1 MANPLL
7 ETWDTPHG
15 LPPFDRVDAEHYLP
29 GVPARDAHAP
39 RRGERHRRQ
48 ARDPPTFDNTIAALD
63 RSGRDLGRIERLF
76 FNLAASETSAD
87 LQAIERDISPQ
98 LAAHHSAISMH
109 AKLFARIEAVH
120 DRREE
125 LAGRRRGAAPHRARP
140 SRFRPRR
147 RAAVRRPPRCAMR
160 RSSSASRCSRRDSCR
175 TCWPTRPSYRL
186 PLVEERD
193 FAGLPDYVRA
203 AAREAARERG
213 VDAPG
218 IVTLSRS
225 LIVPFL
231 TFSERRDLREQAYK
245 AWTTRGEHD
254 GAHDNRPIAREI
266 LALRNEQAR
275 LHGHPHYADYAL
287 VDRMAGT
294 PDAVARLL
302 EQVWEPAKARAA
314 AERDALAAMA
324 KSQGATHAIE
334 PWDWRYYAEKVRK
347 ARYRLD
353 DGQLKP
359 YFSLD
364 RMLAAAFD
372 TAHRLFGLSF
382 VARPDIRAYHP
393 DVRVFEVRGADDQ
406 MVGVFLS
413 DNFARPNKR
422 GGAWMN
428 AYRWQSR
435 TDGETLP
442 IIVNNNNFA
451 KGADGAPTLL
461 SADDLRTLF
470 HEFGHGLHGLLSQV
484 TYERLS
490 GTHVLRDFVELP
502 SQLFEHWAFEPA
514 VLKRHALHHATGEPI
529 PDELDRAHQGRRAA
543 STRVSRPSNTRRAR
557 CSTWRCTRETDP
569 AGVDITAFE
578 RAELE
583 RIGMPREILPR
594 HRLPHFGHLFAS
606 AGYAAGYYVYLW
618 AEVLDADG
626 YDAFVEAGDPFDPDV
641 AERARKYVYS
651 SGGTLPPAEAYPPL
665 PRPRSAR
672 RAAARPARARRSGG
686 ARLTPRAARRRRD
699 LQREAI
705 RESGLQ
711 LRDPR
716 HHRREVE
723 PGVALQRERARL
735 EIRERHV
742 DRRPGR
748 GHGDDVSRRAG
759 GQRADSRI
767 ERAIHPL
774 EARAKAAVT
783 IEEIRHQDPRLG
795 QPRAGAR
802 VERQRFQHPDAAFG
816 VVAVDD
822 DEVEAAVGR
831 RDVLVAVRDLDREA
845 PRIVGQL
852 EILAAAVTTAAS
864 ISTTVSAAFGRF
876 RYRNFGSDAAPRPIR
891 STLFGH
897 RGERPQQQREHH
909 VARVFELERKGAR
922 DAHRALDP
930 VRSEMEIPDAPLLAD
945 LDRHGRSGRGRRRQ
959 PSTLPAK

>member
-7 ETWDTPHG
+7 EKWDTPHG
-15 LPPFDRVDAEHYLP
+15 LPPFDRVEAEHYLP
-29 GVPARDAHAP
+29 AFLHAMHAHRAEVNAIADN
-39 RRGERHRRQ
+39 RE
-48 ARDPPTFDNTIAALD
+48 PPTFDNTIAALD

-76 FNLAASETSAD
+76 FNLTASETSTD

-98 LAAHHSAISMH
+98 LAAHYSAISMH
-109 AKLFARIEAVH
+109 PKLFARIEAVH

-125 LAGRRRGAAPHRARP
+125 LPPDAEKRRLTERIHLDFVREGARLPEAAKTRYAAIVERLALLTT
-140 SRFRPRR
+140 RFMQNVLADE
-147 RAAVRRPPRCAMR
+147 AA
-160 RSSSASRCSRRDSCR
+160 
-175 TCWPTRPSYRL
+175 YRL
-186 PLVEERD
+186 PLVDERD

-203 AAREAARERG
+203 TAREAARERG
-213 VDAPG
+213 VDVPG
-218 IVTLSRS
+218 IITLSRS

-254 GAHDNRPIAREI
+254 GPHDNRPIAREI

-294 PDAVARLL
+294 PDAVSRLL
-302 EQVWEPAKARAA
+302 EQVWKPAKARAA

-324 KSQGATHAIE
+324 RSEGAHHAIE
-334 PWDWRYYAEKVRK
+334 PWDWRFYAERVRR

-359 YFSLD
+359 YFPLD
-364 RMLAAAFD
+364 RMLTAAFD

-382 VARPDIRAYHP
+382 VPRPDLRAYHP
-393 DVRVFEVRGADDQ
+393 DVRVFEVRSADDA

-435 TDGETLP
+435 TNGETLP

-451 KGADGAPTLL
+451 KGADGEPTLL

-470 HEFGHGLHGLLSQV
+470 HEFGHGLHGLLSRV

-529 PDELDRAHQGRRAA
+529 PDELIARMKDARRFNQGFETVEYTA
-543 STRVSRPSNTRRAR
+543 SALIDMALHAQ
-557 CSTWRCTRETDP
+557 TDP

-626 YDAFVEAGDPFDPDV
+626 YDAFVEAGDPFDRGV
-641 AERARKYVYS
+641 AERALKYVYS
-651 SGGTLPPAEAYPPL
+651 SGGTLPPAEAF
-665 PRPRSAR
+665 
-672 RAAARPARARRSGG
+672 
-686 ARLTPRAARRRRD
+686 RLFR
-699 LQREAI
+699 
-705 RESGLQ
+705 G
-711 LRDPR
+711 RDPR
-716 HHRREVE
+716 VE
-723 PGVALQRERARL
+723 
-735 EIRERHV
+735 
-742 DRRPGR
+742 
-748 GHGDDVSRRAG
+748 
-759 GQRADSRI
+759 
-767 ERAIHPL
+767 
-774 EARAKAAVT
+774 
-783 IEEIRHQDPRLG
+783 
-795 QPRAGAR
+795 
-802 VERQRFQHPDAAFG
+802 
-816 VVAVDD
+816 
-822 DEVEAAVGR
+822 
-831 RDVLVAVRDLDREA
+831 
-845 PRIVGQL
+845 
-852 EILAAAVTTAAS
+852 
-864 ISTTVSAAFGRF
+864 
-876 RYRNFGSDAAPRPIR
+876 
-891 STLFGH
+891 
-897 RGERPQQQREHH
+897 
-909 VARVFELERKGAR
+909 
-922 DAHRALDP
+922 
-930 VRSEMEIPDAPLLAD
+930 PLLAQ
-945 LDRHGRSGRGRRRQ
+945 RG
-959 PSTLPAK
+959 LAEAAEPA